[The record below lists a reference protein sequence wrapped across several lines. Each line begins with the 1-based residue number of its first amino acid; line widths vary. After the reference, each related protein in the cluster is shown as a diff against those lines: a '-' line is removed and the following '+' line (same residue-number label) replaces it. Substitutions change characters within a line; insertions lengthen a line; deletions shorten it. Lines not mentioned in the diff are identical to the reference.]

1 MLIEKPGLSS
11 CNLSDDMSNLSDDMS
26 NRFNLSDDMSKV
38 SDGEKYEASKTG
50 NESMETYNCELF
62 TSELLHNYEVGRN
75 TNLVLLLRK
84 FDNNNVLQI
93 VR

>member
-11 CNLSDDMSNLSDDMS
+11 CNLSDDMS

-75 TNLVLLLRK
+75 TKLLLLLMK
-84 FDNNNVLQI
+84 FDNNNFLQI
-93 VR
+93 IR

>member
-1 MLIEKPGLSS
+1 MQKLIEKPGLSS
-11 CNLSDDMSNLSDDMS
+11 CNLSNRFNLSDNMS
-26 NRFNLSDDMSKV
+26 NRFNLSDEMSKV

-75 TNLVLLLRK
+75 IK
-84 FDNNNVLQI
+84 FDNNI
-93 VR
+93 II

>member
-11 CNLSDDMSNLSDDMS
+11 CNLPEDMSNLSDDMS

-75 TNLVLLLRK
+75 KKLLVAYK
-84 FDNNNVLQI
+84 EV
-93 VR
+93 